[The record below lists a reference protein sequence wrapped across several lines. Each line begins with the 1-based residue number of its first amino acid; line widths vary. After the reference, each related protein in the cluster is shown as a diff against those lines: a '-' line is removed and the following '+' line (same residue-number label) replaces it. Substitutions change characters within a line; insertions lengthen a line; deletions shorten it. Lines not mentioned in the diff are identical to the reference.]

1 MSVKS
6 KDSNSPTLKD
16 HQTASAVSAPL
27 GEGVSVDVPVS
38 LDKAVLIA
46 PARGVSGELSRQ
58 LHVALQNFT
67 SSFSATTT
75 SSSSPSLAFAH
86 IRDLYPHFQYSDLA
100 AHPAI
105 VVLPYQVSFMSLFE
119 FYRMEIPLFVPSL
132 DLLTDWHMTY
142 KVLPLELVDLAQSIH

>member
-1 MSVKS
+1 M
-6 KDSNSPTLKD
+6 
-16 HQTASAVSAPL
+16 
-27 GEGVSVDVPVS
+27 
-38 LDKAVLIA
+38 
-46 PARGVSGELSRQ
+46 
-58 LHVALQNFT
+58 
-67 SSFSATTT
+67 TT

-142 KVLPLELVDLAQSIH
+142 KVLPLELVGLA